1 VTTSWGGVDLLGK
14 KAFNYILPILASVF
28 SAVLLVLSFPSYEL
42 YWLAWLALVPLLV
55 ALSGRS
61 PIVSFLL
68 SCVCTMFFFAI
79 VFSFVLK
86 VPGYRPLH
94 HALLDIYL
102 GLLCALFGLVCGFI
116 WRRCTGT
123 VALLAAPFVWVC
135 IEYIRANFGFLA
147 FPWVLLSH
155 SQYKVLP
162 VIQIASIAGGYG
174 VSFLIVMVNA
184 TIAACVLYLLHK
196 LRKGPPSLGPQIS
209 RCGVVSMSTAA
220 ALLLILTLL
229 YGRGVVSRPI
239 AGEGI
244 KVAVVQ
250 GNIPQ
255 NMKWDRRHAA
265 YIMQTYTELT
275 AEASKEK
282 PELIVWPESA
292 TPGPIDLNKRLHD
305 EVSRIAKQA
314 GGFLLLG
321 SSYHEKLKPGSGR
334 ALLNSAFLIGPESGA
349 GKQRYDKIRLFPF
362 GEYLPME
369 NRIPWSWINVPKMPG
384 FSPGKTFTLF
394 QGPGFCFGVTICW
407 EILFPEMIREFV
419 KNGAQFMVNIT
430 NEAWFGETVGPYHIL
445 TASVFRAVENRV
457 YVVRCANTGIS
468 CFINPYGRV
477 VDRVKDDKGQD
488 IFVRGV
494 LTETVIP
501 MESRTVYTRYGDWL
515 VWICFGVSLIFISV
529 AFLRRKPDI
538 DTPT

>member
-1 VTTSWGGVDLLGK
+1 MTTSWGGVAPLSK
-14 KAFNYILPILASVF
+14 KALNYILPILASIS
-28 SAVLLVLSFPSYEL
+28 SAALLVLSFPSYEL
-42 YWLAWLALVPLLV
+42 YWLAWIALVPLLV

-68 SCVCTMFFFAI
+68 SCVCMMFFFAI

-94 HALLDIYL
+94 HAILDVYL
-102 GLLCALFGLVCGFI
+102 GLLCGLFGLVCGFI
-116 WRRCTGT
+116 WSRFTGT

-135 IEYIRANFGFLA
+135 LEYIRANFGFLA

-155 SQYKVLP
+155 SQYKTLP
-162 VIQIASIAGGYG
+162 IIQIASVAGASG

-184 TIAACVLYLLHK
+184 TIAACVLYLLHR
-196 LRKGPPSLGPQIS
+196 LRKGPPSLSPQIS
-209 RCGVVSMSTAA
+209 RCGVVSMSTTA

-229 YGRGVVSRPI
+229 YGHGVMSRPI
-239 AGEGI
+239 GGEGI

-250 GNIPQ
+250 GNISQ
-255 NMKWDRRHAA
+255 GMKWDRRHAA

-282 PELIVWPESA
+282 PELIIWPESA
-292 TPGPIDLNKRLHD
+292 TPGFIDSSMRLHD
-305 EVSRIAKQA
+305 EVSRIAKEA

-334 ALLNSAFLIGPESGA
+334 ALLNSAFLIDPESSA

-362 GEYLPME
+362 GEYLPVE
-369 NRIPWSWINVPKMPG
+369 NLIPWSWINVPKMPG
-384 FSPGKTFTLF
+384 FSPGKTFTVF

-407 EILFPEMIREFV
+407 EILFPDMVRKFV
-419 KNGAQFMVNIT
+419 KDGAQFVVNIT

-468 CFINPYGRV
+468 CFIDSCGRV
-477 VDRVKDDKGQD
+477 IGRVMNSSGKD

-494 LTETVIP
+494 LNERVIP
-501 MESRTVYTRYGDWL
+501 MGGGTIYTRYGDLL
-515 VWICFGVSLIFISV
+515 VWLSFAVTAAVLALAIFSKRPRQV
-529 AFLRRKPDI
+529 A
-538 DTPT
+538 

>member
-1 VTTSWGGVDLLGK
+1 MGK
-14 KAFNYILPILASVF
+14 KTLNYIFPILASVF
-28 SAVLLVLSFPSYEL
+28 SAILLILSFPSYEL
-42 YWLAWLALVPLLV
+42 YWLAWVALVPLLV
-55 ALSGRS
+55 VLSGRS

-68 SCVCTMFFFAI
+68 SCVCMMFFFAI

-102 GLLCALFGLVCGFI
+102 GPLCALFGLVYGFI
-116 WRRCTGT
+116 WRRCSGT
-123 VALLAAPFVWVC
+123 VALLAAPFVWVGL
-135 IEYIRANFGFLA
+135 EYIRANFGFLS

-162 VIQIASIAGGYG
+162 VIQIASVAGGYS

-184 TIAACVLYLLHK
+184 AIAACVLYLLHK
-196 LRKGPPSLGPQIS
+196 LKKGPPSLSPQIS
-209 RCGVVSMSTAA
+209 RCGVVSISTTA
-220 ALLLILTLL
+220 ALLLILSLL
-229 YGRGVVSRPI
+229 YGRGVMSRPI
-239 AGEGI
+239 AGEGL

-255 NMKWDRRHAA
+255 SMKWDRRHAT

-282 PELIVWPESA
+282 PDLIVWPESA
-292 TPGPIDLNKRLHD
+292 TPGPIDSNPRLHD
-305 EVSRIAKQA
+305 EVRRVAKEA

-321 SSYHEKLKPGSGR
+321 SSYHEKLQRGSGR
-334 ALLNSAFLIGPESGA
+334 AFLNSAFMIGPESRA
-349 GKQRYDKIRLFPF
+349 GRQRYDKIRLFPF

-369 NRIPWSWINVPKMPG
+369 NRIPWSWINVPKMPS
-384 FSPGKTFTLF
+384 FRPGKTFTLF

-407 EILFPEMIREFV
+407 EVLFPEMVREFV
-419 KNGAQFMVNIT
+419 KGGAQFMVNIT

-457 YVVRCANTGIS
+457 FVVRCANTGIS
-468 CFINPYGRV
+468 CFIDSCGRV
-477 VDRVKDDKGQD
+477 IGRVMDKSGKD

-494 LTETVIP
+494 LNERVTP
-501 MESRTVYTRYGDWL
+501 MRAGTIYTRYGDLL
-515 VWICFGVSLIFISV
+515 VWLSFTVTAAVLALAIFSKRPRQV
-529 AFLRRKPDI
+529 P
-538 DTPT
+538 